1 MLRKSILMIVIA
13 IAAISLISCSQET
26 PVAQQNFASYSQD
39 DGIALYMLGNE
50 APIEA
55 EQVDNFVL
63 NGPGPFFLWVLD
75 LTDEQKEQLREI
87 GEKRRAEMH
96 DLHMQAR
103 GEVNREDL
111 KAKHEEMRQIMMEEI
126 LTILTEDQ
134 KAVLEQIQA
143 QIDAGQYPEIVVKK
157 RAAHLTELLNLDED
171 QQKAITELMATYG
184 AKMLQLKSD
193 QTDPRQCHT
202 EGRALMQEYR
212 EAVEALLSKEQ
223 LALFEEMKAEFKG
236 KHPHRGYK
244 SGRGWKQ

>member
-13 IAAISLISCSQET
+13 ITAISMLSCSQET

-63 NGPGPFFLWVLD
+63 NGPGPFFIWVLD
-75 LTDEQKEQLREI
+75 LTDEQKEQLRAI
-87 GEKRRAEMH
+87 GEKHRAAMH

-103 GEVNREDL
+103 GEISREDL
-111 KAKHEEMRQIMMEEI
+111 KAKHEEMRQLMMEEI

-143 QIDAGQYPEIVVKK
+143 QIDAGQFPDIVIEK
-157 RAAHLTELLNLDED
+157 RVAHLTEMLNLDED
-171 QQKAITELMATYG
+171 QQEAISELMAIYG

-193 QTDPRQCHT
+193 QTDPKTCHA
-202 EGRALMQEYR
+202 EGRVIMQEYR
-212 EAVEALLSKEQ
+212 EAVELLLSEEQ
-223 LALFEEMKAEFKG
+223 LALFEAMKEEFG
-236 KHPHRGYK
+236 RKHPHRGFK
-244 SGRGWKQ
+244 SGHRRK

>member
-13 IAAISLISCSQET
+13 IASISLVSCSQET
-26 PVAQQNFASYSQD
+26 PVAQQNFAPYSQD
-39 DGIALYMLGNE
+39 DAVALYMLGNE

-55 EQVDNFVL
+55 EQIDNFVL

-87 GEKRRAEMH
+87 GQKHRAEMH

-111 KAKHEEMRQIMMEEI
+111 KAKHEEMRQAMMEEI
-126 LTILTEDQ
+126 LTFLTDEQ
-134 KAVLEQIQA
+134 IALLEQIQD
-143 QIDAGQYPEIVVKK
+143 QINAGQFPEIVIEK
-157 RAAHLTELLNLDED
+157 RVAHLTELLNLDED
-171 QQKAITELMATYG
+171 QQKAIAELMAGYG

-193 QTDPRQCHT
+193 QADPRQCNK

-212 EAVEALLSKEQ
+212 EAVEALLSEEQ
-223 LALFEEMKAEFKG
+223 LTLFEAMKAEFKG

-244 SGRGWKQ
+244 SGRGWR